1 MTMRL
6 TVNLSLY
13 CNCVLWSVSG
23 EGTLPRW
30 LASYSFLN
38 LDLSILS
45 TLGTRLFLSEC
56 SNSYCLFNIN
66 FTSSKVPKSSF
77 EFIVA
82 TE

>member
-38 LDLSILS
+38 LDPSILS

-66 FTSSKVPKSSF
+66 FKSSKFLRVQF
-77 EFIVA
+77 RICCGC
-82 TE
+82 

>member
-1 MTMRL
+1 MSMRL
-6 TVNLSLY
+6 TVNLSLQ
-13 CNCVLWSVSG
+13 CNCVLWRVSA

-38 LDLSILS
+38 LDPSILS

-66 FTSSKVPKSSF
+66 FKSSKF
-77 EFIVA
+77 LRFQFRIRRGC
-82 TE
+82 

>member
-13 CNCVLWSVSG
+13 CNCVLWRVSG

-38 LDLSILS
+38 LDPSILS

-66 FTSSKVPKSSF
+66 FKISKFLRVQF
-77 EFIVA
+77 RIRRGH
-82 TE
+82 